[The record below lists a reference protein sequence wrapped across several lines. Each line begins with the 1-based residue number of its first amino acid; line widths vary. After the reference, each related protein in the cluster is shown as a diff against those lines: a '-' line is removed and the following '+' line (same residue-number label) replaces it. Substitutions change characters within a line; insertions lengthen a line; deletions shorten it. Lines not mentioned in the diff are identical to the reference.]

1 MSTSN
6 SSAKNAKGSV
16 SIEAF
21 QGRLRLRLPRQLFDG
36 KQKYL
41 TLGLPDTVVNRRL
54 AEAKAMLLESD
65 IKLERFDLT
74 LAKYGGK
81 QAPIELVAV
90 VHASE
95 SGSLVSSLSLL
106 ALWAQYFADKRSGL
120 KPKTIEKYGHFTR
133 LFEKVGD
140 LPLWEALAIKKQL
153 ELITTKSRTKDALM
167 YLSAAC
173 KWGIQHGLVASDSF
187 VGMSSAMPKHRY
199 MVDPQPNAFTEE
211 ERDRII
217 QNFQTDQRKGI
228 SYRSYAGFVEFL
240 FLSGCRPSEAVGLC
254 WKHIDPD
261 FKRVSFE
268 GSLVQIGNQRVRSE
282 GSKNNRTRKLTVSK
296 RLQAML
302 VQIKPKEVTPDSL
315 VFLSADGDSI
325 NYRNFARRAWKTI
338 VDPIK
343 PNTTPYCCRD
353 TFITIQ
359 LLKGVSSAVI
369 SQWCDTS
376 THMIDRNYA
385 DKLKLTQL
393 QPED

>member
-1 MSTSN
+1 MTNPSN
-6 SSAKNAKGSV
+6 ASAKNAKGSV

-54 AEAKAMLLESD
+54 AEAKAMLMESD
-65 IKLERFDLT
+65 IKLERFDVT
-74 LAKYGGK
+74 LVKYGAK
-81 QAPIELVAV
+81 QTPIPLPSD
-90 VHASE
+90 AS
-95 SGSLVSSLSLL
+95 GPVSSLSILE
-106 ALWAQYFADKRSGL
+106 LWEQYFADKRSGL
-120 KPKTIEKYGHFTR
+120 KPKTIEKYDNFTR
-133 LFEKVGD
+133 LFEKIGPLPVG
-140 LPLWEALAIKKQL
+140 EALAIKKQL
-153 ELITTKSRTKDALM
+153 ELITTKARTKDALM

-173 KWGIQHGLVASDSF
+173 KWGIQYGFVASDPF

-228 SYRSYAGFVEFL
+228 NYRAYAPFVEFL
-240 FLSGCRPSEAVGLC
+240 FLCGCRPSEAVGLC
-254 WKHIDPD
+254 WKHIDANCQ
-261 FKRVSFE
+261 RVSFE
-268 GSLVQIGNQRVRSE
+268 GSLVQVGHQRVRSE
-282 GSKNNRTRKLTVSK
+282 GSKNNRTRKLTVSN
-296 RLQAML
+296 RLQAL
-302 VQIKPKEVTPDSL
+302 LKRIKPTEMDAESL
-315 VFLSADGDSI
+315 VFPSLDGDSI
-325 NYRNFARRAWKTI
+325 NYRNFARRAWKAV

-353 TFITIQ
+353 TFITVQ

-369 SQWCDTS
+369 AQWCDTS
-376 THMIDRNYA
+376 THMIDKNYA

>member
-1 MSTSN
+1 MNTSN
-6 SSAKNAKGSV
+6 SSAKNTKGSV

-81 QAPIELVAV
+81 QAPIVLPLEVDD
-90 VHASE
+90 SE
-95 SGSLVSSLSLL
+95 ATISSLSLL
-106 ALWAQYFADKRSGL
+106 ELWAQYFGDKRSGL
-120 KPKTIEKYGHFTR
+120 KPKTVEKYNQFTR
-133 LFEKVGD
+133 LFQKVGD
-140 LPLWEALAIKKQL
+140 LPLDDALAIKQKL
-153 ELITTKSRTKDALM
+153 EQITTKSRTKDSLM
-167 YLSAAC
+167 YISAAC
-173 KWGIQHGLVASDSF
+173 TWGIQHNLVTRDPF
-187 VGMSSAMPKHRY
+187 TGMSSAMPRHRH

-217 QNFQTDQRKGI
+217 QNFQTDQRKGMT
-228 SYRSYAGFVEFL
+228 YRAYAPFVEFL
-240 FLSGCRPSEAVGLC
+240 FLCGCRPSEAVGLC
-254 WKHIDPD
+254 WKHVDQD
-261 FKRVSFE
+261 CTRVSFE
-268 GSLVQIGNQRVRSE
+268 GSLVQVGNRRVQSE
-282 GSKNNRTRKLTVSK
+282 GSKNNRTRKLTVSN
-296 RLQAML
+296 RLQAL
-302 VQIKPKEVTPDSL
+302 LAEIKPPAATPDSL
-315 VFLSADGDSI
+315 VFPSVDGDSI
-325 NYRNFARRAWKTI
+325 NYRNFSRRAWKAI

-343 PNTTPYCCRD
+343 LDTTPYCCRD

-369 SQWCDTS
+369 AQWCDTS
-376 THMIDRNYA
+376 THMIDKNYA

-393 QPED
+393 QPKD

>member
-1 MSTSN
+1 MMNTAN
-6 SSAKNAKGSV
+6 SSAKNTKGSV

-81 QAPIELVAV
+81 QAPIVLPLESDD
-90 VHASE
+90 SE
-95 SGSLVSSLSLL
+95 PTISSLSLL
-106 ALWAQYFADKRSGL
+106 ELWAQYFGDKRSGL
-120 KPKTIEKYGHFTR
+120 KPKTVEKYNQFTR

-140 LPLWEALAIKKQL
+140 LPLDDALAIKQKL
-153 ELITTKSRTKDALM
+153 EQVTTKSRTKDSLM

-173 KWGIQHGLVASDSF
+173 TWGIQHSLVTRDPF
-187 VGMSSAMPKHRY
+187 NGMSSAMPRHRH

-217 QNFQTDQRKGI
+217 QNFQTDQRKGMT
-228 SYRSYAGFVEFL
+228 YRAYAPFVEFL
-240 FLSGCRPSEAVGLC
+240 FLCGCRPSEAVGLC
-254 WKHIDPD
+254 WKHIDQD
-261 FKRVSFE
+261 CTRVSFE
-268 GSLVQIGNQRVRSE
+268 GALVQVGNRRVQSE
-282 GSKNNRTRKLTVSK
+282 GSKNNRTRKLTVSN
-296 RLQAML
+296 RLQAL
-302 VQIKPKEVTPDSL
+302 LAEIKPPAATPDSL
-315 VFLSADGDSI
+315 VFPSVDGDSI
-325 NYRNFARRAWKTI
+325 NYRNFSRRAWKAI

-343 PNTTPYCCRD
+343 LDTTPYCCRD
-353 TFITIQ
+353 TFITVQ

-369 SQWCDTS
+369 AQWCDTS
-376 THMIDRNYA
+376 THMIDKNYA

-393 QPED
+393 QPKD

>member
-1 MSTSN
+1 MNKSN
-6 SSAKNAKGSV
+6 SSVKNAKGSV
-16 SIEAF
+16 SIETF

-54 AEAKAMLLESD
+54 AEAKVMLLESD

-74 LAKYGGK
+74 LARYGGK
-81 QAPIELVAV
+81 QAPIVLPLEADD
-90 VHASE
+90 SE
-95 SGSLVSSLSLL
+95 PAVSSLSLL
-106 ALWAQYFADKRSGL
+106 ELWTQYFGDKKPSL
-120 KPKTIEKYGHFTR
+120 KTKTIEKYDHLTR

-140 LPLWEALAIKKQL
+140 VPLGDALAIKQKL
-153 ELITTKSRTKDALM
+153 VLVTTQSRTKDALM
-167 YLSAAC
+167 YLSSAC
-173 KWGIQHGLVASDSF
+173 KWGMQHGLVTYNPF

-211 ERDRII
+211 ERDQII
-217 QNFQTDQRKGI
+217 QNFQTDQRKGM
-228 SYRSYAGFVEFL
+228 SYRCYAPFVEFL

-261 FKRVSFE
+261 FKWVSFDS
-268 GSLVQIGNQRVRSE
+268 SLVQVGNQRVRE
-282 GSKNNRTRKLTVSK
+282 VGSKNNRTRKVSVSK
-296 RLQAML
+296 RLQTLLA
-302 VQIKPKEVTPDSL
+302 QIKPQAVTPDSL
-315 VFLSADGDSI
+315 VFPSADGDSI
-325 NYRNFARRAWKTI
+325 NYRNFARRAWKAI

-343 PNTTPYCCRD
+343 PDTTPYCCRD

-369 SQWCDTS
+369 AQWCDTS